1 MARAVAV
8 KAKSRA
14 KRGQGSTLWL
24 QGLACGALLAFAPSF
39 AALGAALLAPAL
51 LATVA
56 DARPGRPVARAV
68 FLASAAF
75 TLMPAWR
82 LFQNGQSLTAALD
95 LLAEPAVIGP
105 AWLAGACGWA
115 LCEVLPVL
123 LRAIADARTAA
134 HAHALRAEEKALRA
148 AWDLS

>member
-1 MARAVAV
+1 MAARTAA
-8 KAKSRA
+8 KAKPRPKRA
-14 KRGQGSTLWL
+14 QGSTLWL

-51 LATVA
+51 VAALA
-56 DARPGRPVARAV
+56 DSRPGRPVARAV

-75 TLMPAWR
+75 TLMPAWH
-82 LFQNGQSLTAALD
+82 LFENGQNLATALD
-95 LLAEPAVIGP
+95 LLSEPAVIGP

-123 LRAIADARTAA
+123 LRAVADARTAA
-134 HAHALRAEEKALRA
+134 HAHALRAEEKALRE